1 MTGDQNENAGQFVV
15 FYLDEQRYAL
25 HLSSV
30 ERIVRVVEITHLP
43 KAPEIILGV
52 INLRSR
58 IIPVINIRR
67 RFSLNER
74 EIDLYDHL
82 VVARTP
88 KRSIAFIADGSEGVF
103 DIPEREIEAANDI
116 FPDLDYITGIAK
128 KEEGIIHILDLEKI
142 LSPTEIKS
150 LEIAMEEEME
160 EDQYD
165 RSDE

>member
-1 MTGDQNENAGQFVV
+1 MIGNQNENADKFVV

-30 ERIVRVVEITHLP
+30 ERVVRVVEITHLP

-58 IIPVINIRR
+58 IIPVIDIRR

-82 VVARTP
+82 VVARTS

-103 DIPEREIEAANDI
+103 EIPEKEIEAADDI
-116 FPDLDYITGIAK
+116 YPELDYITGIAK
-128 KEEGIIHILDLEKI
+128 KEEGMIHILDLEI
-142 LSPTEIKS
+142 MLSPSEIES
-150 LEIAMEEEME
+150 LEDAMDEERRK
-160 EDQYD
+160 D
-165 RSDE
+165 

>member
-1 MTGDQNENAGQFVV
+1 MRRDQNGNADQFVV

-43 KAPEIILGV
+43 KAPDIILGV

-67 RFSLNER
+67 RFSLNEQ

-82 VVARTP
+82 VVARTS
-88 KRSIAFIADGSEGVF
+88 KRNIAFIADGSEGVF
-103 DIPEREIEAANDI
+103 EIPEREIEAADDI

-128 KEEGIIHILDLEKI
+128 KEEGMIHILDLEII
-142 LSPTEIKS
+142 LSPSEIES
-150 LEIAMEEEME
+150 LEDAMEEERE
-160 EDQYD
+160 KD
-165 RSDE
+165 